1 MSDASTSVS
10 TSSRTPIKKISSIT
24 APERMRAAV
33 KEKDAKIEQLMKERH
48 LERQEIAKAASQTE
62 QVEENLEM
70 VRKEY
75 MTYKAKSTR
84 QITDLHDEIQLKT
97 KQHQELVSQ
106 VEDLQFRLEEAQL
119 TLEDAPPPDQTAD
132 QLEALKSQFEEEK
145 GSLKQAKDEIQSQ
158 MDNITLELESERTKS
173 RDNESKCKQ
182 LSDDL
187 SVARKSLEEQKE
199 ELSRSGQKLNFFCW
213 LFVKKIWFAWRANQ

>member
-1 MSDASTSVS
+1 
-10 TSSRTPIKKISSIT
+10 
-24 APERMRAAV
+24 
-33 KEKDAKIEQLMKERH
+33 MKERH

-97 KQHQELVSQ
+97 KQHQELASQ

-119 TLEDAPPPDQTAD
+119 TLEDAPPPDQSE
-132 QLEALKSQFEEEK
+132 QLETLKTQFEEEK
-145 GSLKQAKDEIQSQ
+145 GSLTQAWKPGMTWKYI
-158 MDNITLELESERTKS
+158 LGFEST
-173 RDNESKCKQ
+173 Q
-182 LSDDL
+182 
-187 SVARKSLEEQKE
+187 
-199 ELSRSGQKLNFFCW
+199 GG
-213 LFVKKIWFAWRANQ
+213 